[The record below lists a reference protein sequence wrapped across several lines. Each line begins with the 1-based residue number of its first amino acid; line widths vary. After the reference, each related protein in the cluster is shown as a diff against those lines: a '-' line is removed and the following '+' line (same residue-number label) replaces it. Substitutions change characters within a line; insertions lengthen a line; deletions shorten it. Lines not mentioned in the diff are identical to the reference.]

1 MPKYSKKLDLRLPT
15 NHPIFDYPPGARAQV
30 AREWLD
36 IGMRLERIENL
47 LKQGA
52 VVPAQASTPLIN
64 TKKLQ
69 KQIEDM
75 F

>member
-15 NHPIFDYPPGARAQV
+15 NHPVFDYPPGVRAQV

-52 VVPAQASTPLIN
+52 VVPAQVSTPQIN